1 MKKMA
6 LSFAV
11 VSLLLGACSNDTI
24 SKKDEVIQK
33 IRKKKYDSRTAV
45 SKDYYRTVIPLKE
58 QKVIN
63 TANVKQ
69 ILN

>member
-33 IRKKKYDSRTAV
+33 DTKEKSRKEREA
-45 SKDYYRTVIPLKE
+45 L
-58 QKVIN
+58 
-63 TANVKQ
+63 
-69 ILN
+69 

>member
-11 VSLLLGACSNDTI
+11 VSLLLGACSNNSNTI

-33 IRKKKYDSRTAV
+33 RYKRKKV
-45 SKDYYRTVIPLKE
+45 
-58 QKVIN
+58 
-63 TANVKQ
+63 
-69 ILN
+69 